1 MTSGYANGLCRMGIP
16 EVSDEKKCQ
25 KMTLFTQ

>member
-1 MTSGYANGLCRMGIP
+1 MTSGYARWLCWMVMP